1 MSIQMPLTPERLAV
15 LQTAACA
22 LDALMVAHEGIH
34 HAFFQGGDMEEAA
47 WHTAMLM
54 RTTDALRLA
63 IGPGLV
69 DLARV
74 EQAAEEAYAGLPGA
88 PGIVSAPATGET
100 VVWEP
105 SHVD

>member
-1 MSIQMPLTPERLAV
+1 MNIQTPLTPERLAV
-15 LQTAACA
+15 LQAAACA

-100 VVWEP
+100 VEP
-105 SHVD
+105 SHEA

>member
-105 SHVD
+105 SHEA